1 MFLILTLIVIVASFN
16 IVSLITM
23 TVKDKRRDI
32 AILRAM
38 GASQKMIQR
47 VFVKQGMIIGITG
60 TIIGDILAYLI
71 CIILKNIR

>member
-1 MFLILTLIVIVASFN
+1 MFVILTLIVIVASFN

-47 VFVKQGMIIGITG
+47 VFVKQGMIW
-60 TIIGDILAYLI
+60 DHWD
-71 CIILKNIR
+71 NN